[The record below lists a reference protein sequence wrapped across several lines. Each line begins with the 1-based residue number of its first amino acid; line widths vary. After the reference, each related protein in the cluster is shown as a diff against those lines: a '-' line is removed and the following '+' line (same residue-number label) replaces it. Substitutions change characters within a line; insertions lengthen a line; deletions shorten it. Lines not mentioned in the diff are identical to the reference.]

1 MTFMAYRSPGRS
13 LLSANLTCEKA
24 PLNTVDNYSYGYMSK
39 YIFDKV
45 THVPRTSLRMYLS
58 STVGAFLAVDSTAGD
73 GGGPVPAGLEPDDA
87 GFFLPK
93 SGMSAAGNSRLAL
106 FFSKT
111 MGAHSLHSLSMQISR
126 NHTFHTSSMYVLVV
140 VVSRHCVASR
150 YVLVL
155 LELLSD
161 VCW

>member
-58 STVGAFLAVDSTAGD
+58 STVGAFLAVD
-73 GGGPVPAGLEPDDA
+73 PGLGVSQQTQD
-87 GFFLPK
+87 
-93 SGMSAAGNSRLAL
+93 
-106 FFSKT
+106 
-111 MGAHSLHSLSMQISR
+111 SLSASLGTMHALKVTSRTAWQGNQIQV
-126 NHTFHTSSMYVLVV
+126 FFVDWFCKY
-140 VVSRHCVASR
+140 
-150 YVLVL
+150 
-155 LELLSD
+155 
-161 VCW
+161 